1 MSESVSGKTCCEEE
15 GEDDLAHSAQFAV
28 DLVKQWLILEGRCI
42 AFSSYLVQIITMKFK
57 PKVVVTRRLPAEV
70 ETRMADLF
78 DTVLRT
84 DDTAMTQDELAAAIA
99 DCDVFVPTVTDTIDA
114 AVLSH
119 ASPRLR
125 LIANFGAGTDH
136 IDVSTAHAKGITVT
150 NTPGVLTEDTADLA
164 MALILAVP
172 RRLVE
177 GDRRLRAGEFTG
189 WSPTHMLGHRVRGG
203 KLGIL
208 GMGRIGQ
215 ALARRA
221 TAFGLDVHYHNRR
234 RIPKGIEDI
243 LGATWHEDLD
253 GMLSEV
259 NFLSIHCPA
268 TPSTYH
274 LINADRLSKMSSD
287 SYVVNTARGEV
298 IDEAALAAAIKA
310 GTISGA
316 GLDVYENEPNPHS
329 DLIGLPNVILS
340 PHIGSATHESRR
352 EMGELVLINIRAM
365 MDHHSAPN
373 RVLPPGASFQ
383 IAS

>member
-1 MSESVSGKTCCEEE
+1 
-15 GEDDLAHSAQFAV
+15 
-28 DLVKQWLILEGRCI
+28 
-42 AFSSYLVQIITMKFK
+42 MKSK
-57 PKVVVTRRLPAEV
+57 PKVVVTRRLPIEV
-70 ETRMADLF
+70 ETRMADMF
-78 DTVLRT
+78 ATVLRV
-84 DDTAMTQDELAAAIA
+84 DDTPMSQDELAEAIS
-99 DCDVFVPTVTDTIDA
+99 DCDVFVPTVTDRIDA

-119 ASPRLR
+119 ASDRLR
-125 LIANFGAGTDH
+125 LIANFGAGTNH
-136 IDVSTAHAKGITVT
+136 IDVSTAHAKGIPVT

-164 MALILAVP
+164 MALILAVS

-177 GDRRLRAGEFTG
+177 GDSNLRAGEFTG
-189 WSPTHMLGHRVRGG
+189 WSPTYMLGHRVRGG

-221 TAFGLDVHYHNRR
+221 NAFGLDVHYHNRR
-234 RIPKGIEDI
+234 RVPKAIEDS

-253 GMLSEV
+253 TLVGEV

-274 LINADRLSKMSSD
+274 LINAARLSNMRPD
-287 SYVVNTARGEV
+287 SYIVNTARGEI
-298 IDEAALAAAIKA
+298 IDEGALAAAIKA

-316 GLDVYENEPNPHS
+316 GLDVYEQEPKPHP
-329 DLIGLPNVILS
+329 DLLDLPNVILA

-383 IAS
+383 VAS

>member
-1 MSESVSGKTCCEEE
+1 MVAALHFRDSRSKTA
-15 GEDDLAHSAQFAV
+15 L
-28 DLVKQWLILEGRCI
+28 
-42 AFSSYLVQIITMKFK
+42 MKSK
-57 PKVVVTRRLPAEV
+57 PKVIVTRRLPVDIEA
-70 ETRMADLF
+70 RMADLF
-78 DTVLRT
+78 ETVLRA
-84 DDTAMTQDELAAAIA
+84 DDTPMTQAELAKAIS
-99 DCDVFVPTVTDTIDA
+99 DCDVFVPTVTDQIDA
-114 AVLSH
+114 EILSH
-119 ASPRLR
+119 ASADLK
-125 LIANFGAGTDH
+125 LIANFGAGTNH
-136 IDVSTAHAKGITVT
+136 IDVAAAHEKGIPVT

-177 GDRRLRAGEFTG
+177 GDRRMRVGDFTG

-203 KLGIL
+203 ALGIL

-234 RIPKGIEDI
+234 RIPMGIEES
-243 LGATWHEDLD
+243 LAATWHADLD
-253 GMLSEV
+253 TMLERV

-268 TPSTYH
+268 TPKTYH
-274 LINADRLSKMSSD
+274 MINAARLKKMRPD
-287 SYVVNTARGEV
+287 SYIINTSRGQV
-298 IDEAALAAAIKA
+298 IDEAALAAALKS

-316 GLDVYENEPNPHS
+316 GLDVYENEPRAHP
-329 DLIGLPNVILS
+329 DLLDLPNVILS

-352 EMGELVLINIRAM
+352 EMGELVLINIQAM
-365 MDHHSAPN
+365 KDHHSAPN

>member
-1 MSESVSGKTCCEEE
+1 
-15 GEDDLAHSAQFAV
+15 
-28 DLVKQWLILEGRCI
+28 
-42 AFSSYLVQIITMKFK
+42 MKSK
-57 PKVVVTRRLPAEV
+57 PKVVVTRRLPIEV
-70 ETRMADLF
+70 EARMSDMF
-78 DTVLRT
+78 ETVLRE
-84 DDTAMTQDELAAAIA
+84 DDTPMTQDELAAAIA
-99 DCDVFVPTVTDTIDA
+99 DCDVFVPTVTDRIDA

-119 ASPRLR
+119 ATKRLR
-125 LIANFGAGTDH
+125 LIANFGAGTNH
-136 IDVSTAHAKGITVT
+136 IDVSTAHAKGIPVT

-189 WSPTHMLGHRVRGG
+189 WGPTHMLGHRVRGG

-234 RIPKGIEDI
+234 RIPKGIEET

-253 GMLSEV
+253 AMLGEV

-274 LINADRLSKMSSD
+274 LINAKRLSKMRPD
-287 SYVVNTARGEV
+287 SYIINTARGEI
-298 IDEAALAAAIKA
+298 IDESALATAIKA

-316 GLDVYENEPNPHS
+316 GLDVYENEPEPHP
-329 DLIGLPNVILS
+329 DLLDLPNVILA
-340 PHIGSATHESRR
+340 PHIGSATFESRR
-352 EMGELVLINIRAM
+352 EMGELVIINIRAM
-365 MDHHSAPN
+365 MDHHAAPN

-383 IAS
+383 VAS

>member
-1 MSESVSGKTCCEEE
+1 M
-15 GEDDLAHSAQFAV
+15 HSDIYQSK
-28 DLVKQWLILEGRCI
+28 LGR
-42 AFSSYLVQIITMKFK
+42 MKSK
-57 PKVVVTRRLPAEV
+57 PKVIVTRRLLVEV

-78 DTVLRT
+78 DTVLRR
-84 DDTAMTQDELAAAIA
+84 DDTPMTQDELAAAIA
-99 DCDVFVPTVTDTIDA
+99 DCDVFVPTVTDKIDA
-114 AVLSH
+114 SVLSN
-119 ASPRLR
+119 ASERLR

-136 IDVSTAHAKGITVT
+136 IDVATAHAKGIPVT

-164 MALILAVP
+164 MALILAVS

-189 WSPTHMLGHRVRGG
+189 WGPTHMLGHRVRGS

-221 TAFGLDVHYHNRR
+221 TAFGLEVHYHNRR
-234 RIPKGIEDI
+234 RVPEAIEKT
-243 LGATWHEDLD
+243 LAATWHEDLD
-253 GMLSEV
+253 GMLGEV
-259 NFLSIHCPA
+259 KFLSIHCPA
-268 TPSTYH
+268 TPKTYH
-274 LINADRLSKMSSD
+274 MINAARLSKMRPD
-287 SYVVNTARGEV
+287 SYIVNTARGEI
-298 IDEAALAAAIKA
+298 IDEGALAAAIKT
-310 GTISGA
+310 GDISGA
-316 GLDVYENEPNPHS
+316 GLDVYEGEPKVHS
-329 DLIGLPNVILS
+329 DLVDLPNVILA

-365 MDHHSAPN
+365 MDHHAAPN

>member
-1 MSESVSGKTCCEEE
+1 MS
-15 GEDDLAHSAQFAV
+15 
-28 DLVKQWLILEGRCI
+28 
-42 AFSSYLVQIITMKFK
+42 
-57 PKVVVTRRLPAEV
+57 
-70 ETRMADLF
+70 DLF
-78 DTVLRT
+78 DTVLRV
-84 DDTAMTQDELAAAIA
+84 DDTPMTQDELAAAIA
-99 DCDVFVPTVTDTIDA
+99 DCDVFVPTVTDKIDA
-114 AVLSH
+114 AVLSN
-119 ASPRLR
+119 ASDRLR

-136 IDVSTAHAKGITVT
+136 IDVATAHAKGIPVT

-164 MALILAVP
+164 MALILAVS

-189 WSPTHMLGHRVRGG
+189 WGPTHMLGHRVRGS

-234 RIPKGIEDI
+234 RIPKGIEET
-243 LGATWHEDLD
+243 LSATWHEDLD
-253 GMLSEV
+253 TMLGEV

-268 TPSTYH
+268 TPKTYH
-274 LINADRLSKMSSD
+274 MIDAARLSKMRPD
-287 SYVVNTARGEV
+287 SYIVNTARGEI
-298 IDEAALAAAIKA
+298 IDEAALAAAVKT
-310 GTISGA
+310 GVISGA
-316 GLDVYENEPNPHS
+316 GLDVYEGEPEVHS
-329 DLIGLPNVILS
+329 DLLDLPNVILA

-365 MDHHSAPN
+365 MDHHAAPN